1 MFFPRTESGHSI
13 IEQIVKR
20 LLFGVLAVLLT
31 LRFGPHHP
39 GLKIVTEIRLFLV
52 FDRIIDPLPAFVR
65 GKGIIKAAAT
75 AGFQVSQT
83 GRTMIQAC
91 RLAGNPGVF
100 STIPA
105 IQTHDKAFLFSRND
119 SSAVLG
125 QHLYILCQ
133 EATSVKWLARRQ

>member
-1 MFFPRTESGHSI
+1 MIFPGIESCHLI
-13 IEQIVKR
+13 IEQIVKG

-83 GRTMIQAC
+83 GGAMIQAC

-105 IQTHDKAFLFSRND
+105 IQTHDEVFPFSKMIFQL
-119 SSAVLG
+119 S
-125 QHLYILCQ
+125 
-133 EATSVKWLARRQ
+133 